1 MPGGGILE
9 VCAENVK
16 HQKNGNFVRISF
28 YDHGH
33 GIPADDLS
41 KIFDPY
47 FSTKKIGAQKRT
59 GLGLSVCQS
68 IIIQHGGDVLVDSK
82 PDRGTTIHLYLPAE
96 NVNSQE
102 NSLETRQE
110 EEISLFGEGR
120 ILVMD
125 DEEMIRELAEEIL
138 THLGYDF
145 EFAQNGSDAVKLYRS
160 ALEAKIPFDAVILDL
175 TVRGGMGGK
184 EALQKIRQFD
194 PHVKG
199 IVSSGYSADPGIT
212 DFSKYGFKGA
222 VAKPYTVEEL
232 SQELTRVLNADG

>member
-9 VCAENVK
+9 VCAENVG
-16 HQKNGNFVRISF
+16 HQHNGNYVKVSF
-28 YDHGH
+28 CDHGR
-33 GIPADDLS
+33 GIPAENLS

-47 FSTKKIGAQKRT
+47 FSTKKMGAQMQT

-68 IIIQHGGDVLVDSK
+68 IIIQHGGDVQVDSK
-82 PDRGTTIHLYLPAE
+82 PDGGTTIHLFLPA
-96 NVNSQE
+96 VAANSPE
-102 NSLETRQE
+102 DSLEIRQE

-125 DEEMIRELAEEIL
+125 DEEMIRELAGEIL

-145 EFAQNGSDAVKLYRS
+145 EFAKNGSEAVALYRK
-160 ALEAKIPFDAVILDL
+160 AQEAMIPFDAVILDL

-184 EALQKIRQFD
+184 QALQEILQFD

-199 IVSSGYSADPGIT
+199 IVSSGYSNDPSIT
-212 DFSKYGFKGA
+212 DFNKHGFKGV

-232 SQELTRVLNADG
+232 NQELTRVLNADG

>member
-1 MPGGGILE
+1 
-9 VCAENVK
+9 
-16 HQKNGNFVRISF
+16 
-28 YDHGH
+28 
-33 GIPADDLS
+33 
-41 KIFDPY
+41 
-47 FSTKKIGAQKRT
+47 
-59 GLGLSVCQS
+59 
-68 IIIQHGGDVLVDSK
+68 
-82 PDRGTTIHLYLPAE
+82 
-96 NVNSQE
+96 
-102 NSLETRQE
+102 
-110 EEISLFGEGR
+110 
-120 ILVMD
+120 
-125 DEEMIRELAEEIL
+125 
-138 THLGYDF
+138 
-145 EFAQNGSDAVKLYRS
+145 LYRS